1 MILYS
6 EAQLDEAWQYDCK
19 QRSLRDRHWI
29 SRSNYESLFVLYL
42 DSVVSG
48 DKLIKLDIYIPR
60 EMLASI
66 DNTIDLEM
74 EGYTDD

>member
-1 MILYS
+1 MCI
-6 EAQLDEAWQYDCK
+6 
-19 QRSLRDRHWI
+19 RDR
-29 SRSNYESLFVLYL
+29 SRSDYENLFVLYL

-48 DKLIKLDIYIPR
+48 DRLIKLNIYIPR